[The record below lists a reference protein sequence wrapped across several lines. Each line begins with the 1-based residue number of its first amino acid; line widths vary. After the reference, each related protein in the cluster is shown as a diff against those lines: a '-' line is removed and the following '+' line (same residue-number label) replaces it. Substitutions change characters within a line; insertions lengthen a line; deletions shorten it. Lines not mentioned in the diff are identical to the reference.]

1 MLARQAQ
8 QTIVR
13 APTSN
18 IIPTSTT
25 DEQMLDM
32 WLHERSPN
40 TVEAYGRDARR
51 FYDFIAPR
59 GLHEVTLADLQRYS
73 NSLEG
78 LAPSSRK
85 RMLSAVKSLLSFA
98 NKTGYLP
105 LNVGAALR
113 LPKPRDRRAER
124 ILTEAQVIRMI
135 SLETDPQKHLLLLLL
150 YVSAARISELVQLRW
165 RDVQPSG
172 DAGQI
177 ALLGK
182 GDKVRVVAL
191 TKSAWEALNSKR
203 PEGAGPDTPVF
214 GTRNGKPIQRQWA
227 GRIVKE
233 AAKRAKLPANVS
245 PHWLRHAHA
254 SHSLDHGAPASLVQQ
269 TLGHANL
276 ATTGLYTHAR
286 PKESSGRFL
295 RI

>member
-8 QTIVR
+8 QTIVQS
-13 APTSN
+13 SN
-18 IIPTSTT
+18 IIPASTT
-25 DEQMLDM
+25 DEQVVEL

-40 TVEAYGRDARR
+40 TVQAYRRDVQR
-51 FYDFIAPR
+51 FLDFIAPR
-59 GLHEVTLADLQRYS
+59 GLHEATLADLQRYS
-73 NSLEG
+73 RSLEE

-98 NKTGYLP
+98 SKTGYLA

-124 ILTEAQVIRMI
+124 ILTEAQVIKMI
-135 SLETDPQKHLLLLLL
+135 ALESDPQKHLLLLLL

-172 DAGQI
+172 EAGQI

-182 GDKVRVVAL
+182 GDKVRVIAL
-191 TKSAWEALNSKR
+191 TKSAWEALESKR
-203 PEGAGPDTPVF
+203 PEGVKPDAPVF
-214 GTRNGKPIQRQWA
+214 STRNGKPIDRRWA
-227 GRIVKE
+227 GRIVKD

-254 SHSLDHGAPASLVQQ
+254 SHSLDHGAPISLVQQ
-269 TLGHANL
+269 TLGHSNM
-276 ATTGLYTHAR
+276 ATTGGYLHAR
-286 PKESSGRFL
+286 PKESSARYL
-295 RI
+295 RV